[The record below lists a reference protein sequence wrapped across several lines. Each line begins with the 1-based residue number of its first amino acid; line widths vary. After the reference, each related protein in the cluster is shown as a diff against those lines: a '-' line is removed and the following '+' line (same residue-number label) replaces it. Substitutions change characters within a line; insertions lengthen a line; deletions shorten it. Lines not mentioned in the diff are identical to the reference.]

1 MFKKLIKKFLYKKK
15 WLHQSDIYKE
25 LRQDNILNFFLNF
38 FLNCKNK
45 INIIQIGANDGK
57 TNDPIYESLEKFK
70 EKINLICFEPQKE
83 AFSRLKENYK
93 NFKNVTLINKAIG
106 KHGNQNF
113 YYIAWF

>member
-1 MFKKLIKKFLYKKK
+1 MFRKIIKKFLYKKK

-57 TNDPIYESLEKFK
+57 SDDFLRNS
-70 EKINLICFEPQKE
+70 
-83 AFSRLKENYK
+83 
-93 NFKNVTLINKAIG
+93 INKDT
-106 KHGNQNF
+106 NVL
-113 YYIAWF
+113 